1 MTYTMNTGGIA
12 CCRSCVATAAIGRTS
27 SHIVVWMLVRNG
39 GVTTRAGVGL
49 VDRALDLCLIY
60 EQRDLFIGGISF
72 RQRLVRMPIQA
83 GIVGGCIRGWQAYL
97 RQPRKG
103 QL

>member
-27 SHIVVWMLVRNG
+27 SHIVVWMLVRNV

-49 VDRALDLCLIY
+49 VDRALELCLIH
-60 EQRDLFIGGISF
+60 EQRDLFTEGISF
-72 RQRLVRMPIQA
+72 RQRLVPMTIQA
-83 GIVGGCIRGWQAYL
+83 GIVGAFIRGWQAYL
-97 RQPRKG
+97 RQRKEC